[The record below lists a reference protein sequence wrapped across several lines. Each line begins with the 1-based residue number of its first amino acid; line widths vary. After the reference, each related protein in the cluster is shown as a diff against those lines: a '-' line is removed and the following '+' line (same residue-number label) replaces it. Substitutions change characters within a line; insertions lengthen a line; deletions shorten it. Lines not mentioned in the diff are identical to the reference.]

1 VPGRAASQPARVC
14 PASDPPVPL
23 YGVSGRAVPRS
34 GACRREG
41 GGELRSSSEGV
52 PKGGPSGC
60 TQRVHPH
67 HTQGDSVTPTEQTA
81 IPTSTSKM
89 GPFATLRTS
98 LSANGTRAPSHC
110 VHPAS
115 APAERAVPRMGYE
128 GDSVTPTEQ
137 SAQKP
142 SPRTGIFATL
152 RTSLSAKGSVT
163 HRFLSSFSG
172 VPAEGPLRE
181 PVALP
186 GLVEGGSL

>member
-1 VPGRAASQPARVC
+1 
-14 PASDPPVPL
+14 
-23 YGVSGRAVPRS
+23 
-34 GACRREG
+34 
-41 GGELRSSSEGV
+41 
-52 PKGGPSGC
+52 
-60 TQRVHPH
+60 
-67 HTQGDSVTPTEQTA
+67 VTPTEQTA

-98 LSANGTRAPSHC
+98 LSAKGTRVPSHC

-115 APAERAVPRMGYE
+115 APAERAVPRLSPFMGGMGYE

-163 HRFLSSFSG
+163 HRFLSSFSE

-186 GLVEGGSL
+186 GLIEGESL